1 MPILNLV
8 VPCPGL
14 KIPVQVHS
22 LANARRIVYRTYW
35 RVSVVIVSLFPALFG
50 CAGEPKDLSVDNQ
63 DLSPTTQLWYTH
75 PVDEWDNALPVGN
88 GRLGAMVFGKTD
100 EERIHFNE
108 ESYWSGGPYNQTVKG
123 AYKAL
128 PEVQRLVFAGEYIK
142 AHRVFG
148 RYMMGYPVEQM
159 KYQSLGDLILKFDR
173 EGETTDYKLVLD
185 LERAIATTSYI
196 QNDVRF
202 TREVFVTPVDQVIV
216 VRLTAD
222 APGSISF
229 VASLRGYRN
238 TAHSNYATDYFQM
251 DGYGVDGLILR
262 GKSADYLG
270 VEGKL
275 RYQARLKAIAEGGVV
290 SVDDVYLIVS
300 DANAVTLFIAAAT
313 NFVSYKDVSADPDA
327 RVENVLNGVK
337 DKLYDQIKD
346 AHIKEHQRLF
356 DRVSIDLGSSANSFL
371 PTDERLSRFDGS
383 NDPNL
388 AALCFQF
395 GRYMLISSS
404 RPGTQPANLQGIW
417 NEDMNPSWDSK
428 YTTNINTEMNYW
440 PAEVGNLSEC
450 ARPLFT
456 MIEELTDQGSQVA
469 KEHYGARG
477 WVYHQNTDIWRVA
490 APMDGPSWG
499 TFTTGGAWLCTHL
512 WEHFLYTGDKDF
524 LRKVYPILKGNVI
537 FFLDFLVEHLRYGWL
552 VTNPSTSPENFPARP
567 GNDRFFDEV
576 TTFNSPGTS
585 ICAGST
591 IDMQILNDLFS
602 YVAQAADVLETD
614 TAFKERVLAAR
625 KRLAPMQIGKN
636 GDLQE
641 WLEDWGQKEKS
652 HRHISNLYGLFPGN
666 QISARKTPKLAEAS
680 KVVLEQRGLEGNG
693 WASAWKMACWARLYD
708 ADKAMDNFNYYIHN
722 YCLKSLYAICS
733 RALQVD
739 GMFGISAAVA
749 EMLLQS
755 HENEIHLLPTLH
767 GSWHD
772 GEVTGLR
779 ARGGFEV
786 NMKWSNG
793 RLTSSEILSLNGN
806 DCIIRT
812 ASEVRV
818 SHGAN
823 SISVMQ
829 VDDGVVRFNTEPG
842 ELYTITAVD

>member
-1 MPILNLV
+1 MKSFLSK
-8 VPCPGL
+8 L
-14 KIPVQVHS
+14 KLSPVF
-22 LANARRIVYRTYW
+22 LLIF
-35 RVSVVIVSLFPALFG
+35 LLG
-50 CAGEPKDLSVDNQ
+50 CAENRTSLSSSRGSDFN
-63 DLSPTTQLWYTH
+63 PTTQLWYQH
-75 PVDEWDNALPVGN
+75 PADKWENALPVGN

-108 ESYWSGGPYNQTVKG
+108 ETYWSGGPYNQTVKG
-123 AYKAL
+123 AREAL
-128 PEVQRLVFAGEYIK
+128 PEVQRLIFEGKYIK

-148 RYMMGYPVEQM
+148 RNLMGYPIEQM
-159 KYQSLGDLILKFDR
+159 KYQSMGDLILKFKQS
-173 EGETTDYKLVLD
+173 GEIKDFRHGLD
-185 LERAIATTSYI
+185 LERAIATTTYE
-196 QNDVRF
+196 QNGIRF
-202 TREVFVTPVDQVIV
+202 TREVFVTAVDQVIV
-216 VRLTAD
+216 VRLKAD
-222 APGSISF
+222 LPASISF
-229 VASLRGYRN
+229 AASLRGYRN
-238 TAHSNYATDYFQM
+238 TAHSNYATDYFQI
-251 DGYGVDGLILR
+251 DGFGNDGLHLQ

-270 VEGKL
+270 IEGKL
-275 RYQARLKAIAEGGVV
+275 RYRARLKVIADGGKVR
-290 SVDDVYLIVS
+290 VDDVDLVVS
-300 DANAVTLFIAAAT
+300 DANSVTLFIAAAT
-313 NFVSYKDVSADPDA
+313 NFVSYKDVSANPGE
-327 RVENVLNGVK
+327 RVESVLKAIENK
-337 DKLYDQIKD
+337 SYDQIKN
-346 AHIKEHQRLF
+346 AHMKEYQEF
-356 DRVSIDLGSSANSFL
+356 FKRVSIDMGSSADSYL
-371 PTDERLSRFDGS
+371 PTDERLKRFDGS

-440 PAEVGNLSEC
+440 PAEVGNLSEF
-450 ARPLFT
+450 AEPLFT
-456 MIEELTDQGSQVA
+456 MIRELTDQGSQVA

-512 WEHFLYTGDKDF
+512 WEHYLYTGDKEF
-524 LRKVYPILKGNVI
+524 LRNVYPILKGNVT
-537 FFLDFLVEHLRYGWL
+537 FFLDFLVEHPEYGWL
-552 VTNPSTSPENFPARP
+552 VTNPSTSPENFPDRP

-591 IDMQILNDLFS
+591 IDMQILNDLFG
-602 YVAQAADVLETD
+602 YVAQASEILGLDPEFRQEVLS
-614 TAFKERVLAAR
+614 AR
-625 KRLAPMQIGKN
+625 QKLAPMQIGKN

-666 QISARKTPKLAEAS
+666 QISVRKTPEFAEAS

-708 ADKAMDNFNYYIHN
+708 AGKAMDNFKYYVHN
-722 YCLKSLYAICS
+722 YCFNNLYAICS

-739 GMFGISAAVA
+739 GMFGLNAAVA

-755 HENEIHLLPTLH
+755 HENEIHLLPAIH
-767 GSWHD
+767 ESWHK
-772 GEVTGLR
+772 GQVRGLR

-786 NMKWSNG
+786 NIKWENG
-793 RLTSSEILSLNGN
+793 RLTSSDILSLNGN
-806 DCIIRT
+806 VCVLRT
-812 ASEVRV
+812 DSKVKVTHGNNSV
-818 SHGAN
+818 SIMN
-823 SISVMQ
+823 VE
-829 VDDGVVRFNTEPG
+829 DGVIRFDTDPG
-842 ELYTITAVD
+842 ETYIITAAK